1 MHTVFMETF
10 MGFAINPSLN
20 FIDVPA
26 QHIHELYRSTSG
38 IVLADARFRGHPC
51 DAYICIRMIEK
62 EMNAYVAIHNNAFN
76 SVLIY
81 TSDLVASTP
90 GEYPKVLKEA
100 EEFTTSMGFSME
112 KVNLEFSAAMKEVIV
127 KGFRVMRPPPP
138 QKKPIAKPHKPET
151 PKASPPEPKT
161 IVLPDIAG
169 TDEPL
174 QNALTEVQS
183 LRAELASVRSALEKL
198 TREKISL
205 EQNALNKISALK
217 ATCEQAVESKRQSD
231 ERLAEE
237 VRKREELE
245 KSGKNS
251 VDSSQVKSLQEQLA
265 KSAEAAATVEKQ
277 LRNEAKSLAEKLA
290 SLQQEKVT
298 LQESLAA
305 EQLASSAAAQHLAS
319 LKAAEK
325 SRDEAL
331 KREEELLASFKII
344 EKELN
349 ESRLELE
356 SLRGSGNR
364 EGELLQRIAETEA
377 ELAEARTALESQLS
391 SIEPEEPG
399 QEPGKLEAIEA
410 EYVRLATASME
421 KEAELTA
428 NLAQAMA
435 ENERL
440 ASELEL
446 QSQVAAME
454 QAALRAELRR
464 LIVGGVTITA
474 PPETAVP
481 QAPPAGA
488 AAQPAYYQP
497 APQPAPVATV
507 AAQVQP
513 PPPPVEAAPEEEDD
527 GTPDSPINAD
537 TAILAGF
544 SADFGGLFGGAGSS
558 TTEFAIDPSVAF
570 IEYNDPADVAALFYS
585 SNSVQAVPD
594 GKGIQKCKGYIVAM
608 KQAGGYKVYIAWHL
622 VENGRVVVCLPD
634 HQPSDSDECIEILKD
649 AISYFEI
656 VGFMME
662 VTDLGSTVKSYKKA
676 LRKIPVMKPKPA
688 A

>member
-1 MHTVFMETF
+1 

-38 IVLADARFRGHPC
+38 IVLPDARFRGHPC

-62 EMNAYVAIHNNAFN
+62 DMNAYVAIHNNAFN

-90 GEYPKVLKEA
+90 DEYPKVLKEA
-100 EEFTTSMGFSME
+100 EEFVTSMGFSLE
-112 KVNLEFSAAMKEVIV
+112 KVNLDFSAAMKEVIV

-138 QKKPIAKPHKPET
+138 QKKPIAKPHKPEP
-151 PKASPPEPKT
+151 PKEAPPEPKT
-161 IVLPDIAG
+161 IVLPDIDE

-205 EQNALNKISALK
+205 EQNAISKISALK

-245 KSGKNS
+245 NSGKNS
-251 VDSSQVKSLQEQLA
+251 VDSSQVKALQEQLT
-265 KSAEAAATVEKQ
+265 KSVEAAATLEKQ
-277 LRNEAKSLAEKLA
+277 LRNEAKTLTEKLA
-290 SLQQEKVT
+290 SLQQEKVK

-305 EQLASSAAAQHLAS
+305 EQLTSSTAAQHLTS
-319 LKAAEK
+319 LKTAEK

-331 KREEELLASFKII
+331 QREEELLSSFKII
-344 EKELN
+344 EKELS
-349 ESRLELE
+349 ESRGELE
-356 SLRGSGNR
+356 NLRKGGNR
-364 EGELLQRIAETEA
+364 EEELLQRIAETET
-377 ELAEARTALESQLS
+377 ELAEARKELESRIS

-399 QEPGKLEAIEA
+399 QEPGKVEAIEA
-410 EYVRLATASME
+410 EYVRLATSSME

-428 NLAQAMA
+428 SLAQAMA

-440 ASELEL
+440 AGELEL

-464 LIVGGVTITA
+464 LIVGGVTIA
-474 PPETAVP
+474 PPPETAVQ
-481 QAPPAGA
+481 QAPAAGA
-488 AAQPAYYQP
+488 IVQPVYYQP
-497 APQPAPVATV
+497 APQPAPVA
-507 AAQVQP
+507 AAAPVQQSTP
-513 PPPPVEAAPEEEDD
+513 PPPPVETEPEEADD

-544 SADFGGLFGGAGSS
+544 SNDFGGLFGGAGSS
-558 TTEFAIDPSVAF
+558 TTEFTIDPSVAF
-570 IEYNDPADVAALFYS
+570 IEYNDPAEVAALFYS

-662 VTDLGSTVKSYKKA
+662 VTDLGSTVKSYRKA
-676 LRKIPVMKPKPA
+676 LRKIPVMKLKPA